1 MERPISTAE
10 ADFIAETCITVIR
23 DRTISSLYGLECYRS
38 WVIHGVKPSLCS
50 ILSSST
56 VTILNKTYERYGIDL
71 EEITLYSGIGDLYSQ
86 LARLLIACRETPEL
100 RPLVMNANNKLSN
113 MKICSEMYIKENHIR
128 HLRNSVCHGNVEIQ
142 LDNNPFQSQIVFVD
156 KRRHGDE
163 TARYSMDPEQLADV
177 IELILSDILLA
188 FLNQIGWKIGP
199 SE

>member
-10 ADFIAETCITVIR
+10 ANFIAETCITVIR
-23 DRTISSLYGLECYRS
+23 DRTISSLYGSECYRS

-86 LARLLIACRETPEL
+86 LARLLIACRETQKLQPFVEK
-100 RPLVMNANNKLSN
+100 ANSKISS
-113 MKICSEMYIKENHIR
+113 MKICSTKYVEGDHIR
-128 HLRNSVCHGNVEIQ
+128 HLRNSVCHGRVRIE
-142 LDNNPFQSQIVFVD
+142 LDDDPFQSQIIFVD
-156 KRRHGDE
+156 KRPDGLE
-163 TARYSMDPEQLADV
+163 TARYSMNAEQLAEV
-177 IELILSDILLA
+177 IEMVLSDILLT
-188 FLNQIGWKIGP
+188 FLNQIGWEIGS